1 MDDPHKFFKIKYKLN
16 LIMKTQNIFQRLEE
30 DSGNVESALRSNIFS
45 LISLN
50 TLEINLSY
58 GFAKISNNNEY

>member
-1 MDDPHKFFKIKYKLN
+1 
-16 LIMKTQNIFQRLEE
+16 MKTQNIFQRLEE